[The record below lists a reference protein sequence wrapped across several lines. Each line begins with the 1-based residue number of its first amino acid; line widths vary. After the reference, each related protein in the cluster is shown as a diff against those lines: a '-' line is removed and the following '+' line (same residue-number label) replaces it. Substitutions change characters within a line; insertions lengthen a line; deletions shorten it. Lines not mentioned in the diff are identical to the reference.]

1 MYIFHIHMRR
11 DLILKRA
18 LIRQCYK
25 FTTCRLLRA
34 NVICHFVVGAGELSS
49 SSSSLSLVSFI
60 IQLRTTPIANCFS
73 LIVMDSTTARERAS
87 SSRMLVELP
96 TTRTC
101 RIVLLLLIWL
111 LLVIYTCCRQLYA
124 HRSRARIARIKRLQY
139 EVRKK
144 LKREQQGSDKLR
156 EKLHANA
163 RKSVVQEPC
172 ELNELR
178 TLRCQIDAQLEQLE
192 SILKELNLQ

>member
-1 MYIFHIHMRR
+1 
-11 DLILKRA
+11 
-18 LIRQCYK
+18 
-25 FTTCRLLRA
+25 
-34 NVICHFVVGAGELSS
+34 
-49 SSSSLSLVSFI
+49 
-60 IQLRTTPIANCFS
+60 
-73 LIVMDSTTARERAS
+73 MDSTTARESSA
-87 SSRMLVELP
+87 SSRMLPELP
-96 TTRTC
+96 AARTC

-124 HRSRARIARIKRLQY
+124 LRSRARIAHIKRLQY

-144 LKREQQGSDKLR
+144 LKREQQGSDQLR

-163 RKSVVQEPC
+163 RKSIVQEPC

-192 SILKELNLQ
+192 SVLNE